1 MGQAPTTHRLFIL
14 FCLLSTIWFTQTAYS
29 QESYTIEAPELVLSG
44 VKFNV
49 FLPFET
55 SIPGISPP
63 KLRINSASTIID
75 FEEGENEDGIKG
87 WLIEGAQINASDS
100 STLHIIENNEVIQ
113 SKSIRVIPGW
123 FSIIPPVLAIVI
135 ALIFRR
141 VIPALFLGI
150 WVGAW
155 GIAELTFPGLFIGL
169 FEGFQIYVRDA
180 LADSSHASIILFTLM
195 IGGMVGIISKNGGTQ
210 GIVNKIV
217 KWANSPQRGQLVTWL
232 LGLVVFFDDYA
243 NTLVVGKTMRPVTD
257 KLRISREKLAYIVD
271 STAAPVASL
280 ALVTTWIGYEVGLI
294 GDAAEKIGTINESAY
309 SIFLNSLAYS
319 FYPILAL
326 FFVFIVAY
334 TRRDFGPM
342 YKAEL
347 RARTTGQLSEPDAE
361 TQSEEEDKEI
371 MPIPGKPQ
379 RSINAIIPVFV
390 LVFGVITGLFV
401 TGEGDNIRD
410 IIGSADSYVALLWA
424 SLAGVLVAA
433 ILSISQ
439 RILTLAQTIESWYS
453 GLKSMLF
460 AMIILILAWSL
471 SAVTEV
477 LHTADYLV
485 SVLGESLDPGLIPFL
500 IFLLAA
506 ATGFST
512 GSSWGA
518 MGILMPLVIPL
529 TWAVMDANGIADPD
543 HYYILYSTV
552 SCVLAG
558 SVWGDH
564 CSPISDTTILS
575 SMASNCDHIDHV
587 RTQLPYALLVGG
599 VAMLLGTLPT
609 GYGFPWWVSLPLSAV
624 ILYTVL
630 RTFGKISDDQTVTA

>member
-1 MGQAPTTHRLFIL
+1 MGSPIRTFRSLLVVALLSFAVLTSTVQAQDSYSVDVPDPILSNVKFDISLPVGQAQEAPSARIGGTTY
-14 FCLLSTIWFTQTAYS
+14 TFTQSENDDGDA
-29 QESYTIEAPELVLSG
+29 IWLV
-44 VKFNV
+44 
-49 FLPFET
+49 
-55 SIPGISPP
+55 
-63 KLRINSASTIID
+63 
-75 FEEGENEDGIKG
+75 
-87 WLIEGAQINASDS
+87 EGAEVTAKGPA
-100 STLHIIENNEVIQ
+100 TLDILENGQVIQ
-113 SKSIRVIPGW
+113 SQSIRVIPGW
-123 FSIIPPVLAIVI
+123 FSIIPPLLAIVI
-135 ALIFRR
+135 ALLFRR

-155 GIAELTFPGLFIGL
+155 GIVELSFFGLGKGLFD
-169 FEGFQIYVRDA
+169 GFQLYVRDA
-180 LADSSHASIILFTLM
+180 LADADHASIILFTLM

-217 KWANSPQRGQLVTWL
+217 SWANTARRGQLVTWL
-232 LGLVVFFDDYA
+232 MGLVVFFDDYA

-294 GDAAEKIGTINESAY
+294 GDAADKIGVISESAY

-319 FYPILAL
+319 FYPIFAI
-326 FFVFIVAY
+326 FFVFMVAFLS
-334 TRRDFGPM
+334 RDFGPM

-347 RARTTGQLSEPDAE
+347 RARTTGELSAPDAE
-361 TQSEEEDKEI
+361 TQSDDEEDEI
-371 MPIPGKPQ
+371 SPIEGKPH
-379 RSINAIIPVFV
+379 RAINAIIPVLV
-390 LVFGVITGLFV
+390 LVFGVIIGLFV
-401 TGEGDNIRD
+401 TGDGNNIRE
-410 IIGSADSYVALLWA
+410 IIGDADSYKALLWA

-433 ILSISQ
+433 ILSVSQ

-471 SAVTEV
+471 SAVTDV

-485 SVLGESLDPGLIPFL
+485 SLFGESINPGLIPFL
-500 IFLLAA
+500 IFILAA

-529 TWAVMDANGIADPD
+529 TWAVMEANGIADPD

-587 RTQLPYALLVGG
+587 RTQLPYAGLVGG
-599 VAMLLGTLPT
+599 VAIAIGTIPT
-609 GYGFPWWVSLPLSAV
+609 GFGFPWWLSLLLGAG
-624 ILYTVL
+624 ILFATL
-630 RTFGKISDDQTVTA
+630 RFFGKRVEDQTIENTATV

>member
-1 MGQAPTTHRLFIL
+1 MLVFLTFVV
-14 FCLLSTIWFTQTAYS
+14 LSSTAHA
-29 QESYTIEAPELVLSG
+29 QESFSVDVPDLVLAG
-44 VKFNV
+44 VKFDI
-49 FLPFET
+49 
-55 SIPGISPP
+55 SIPAAEIASQEAPSA
-63 KLRINSASTIID
+63 RIGNSTFNFSLSEND
-75 FEEGENEDGIKG
+75 DGEDV
-87 WLIEGAQINASDS
+87 WLVEGAEVPTNGP
-100 STLHIIENNEVIQ
+100 TTVEIIENNQVIQ
-113 SKSIRVIPGW
+113 SASIRVIPGW
-123 FSIIPPVLAIVI
+123 FSIVPPLLAIVV
-135 ALIFRR
+135 ALMFRR

-155 GIAELTFPGLFIGL
+155 GIVELSLFGLGKGLFD
-169 FEGFQIYVRDA
+169 GFQIYVRDA
-180 LADSSHASIILFTLM
+180 LADADHASIILFTLM

-210 GIVNKIV
+210 GIVNRIV
-217 KWANSPQRGQLVTWL
+217 TWANTAKRGQLVTWF
-232 LGLVVFFDDYA
+232 LGLIVFFDDYA

-294 GDAAEKIGTINESAY
+294 GDAADKIGVISESAY

-319 FYPILAL
+319 FYPIFAI
-326 FFVFIVAY
+326 FFVFMIAF

-347 RARTTGQLSEPDAE
+347 RARTTGALYGPNAE
-361 TQSEEEDKEI
+361 TQNEEEHDEI
-371 MPIPGKPQ
+371 TPIPGKPQ
-379 RSINAIIPVFV
+379 RSINAIIPVAV
-390 LVFGVITGLFV
+390 LVFGVIAGLFV
-401 TGEGDNIRD
+401 TGSGDNVRD
-410 IIGSADSYVALLWA
+410 IIGSADSYKALLWA

-433 ILSISQ
+433 LLSVSQ

-485 SVLGESLDPGLIPFL
+485 SILGESIEPGFIPAL
-500 IFLLAA
+500 IFILAA

-529 TWAVMDANGIADPD
+529 TWAVMEANGIADPD

-599 VAMLLGTLPT
+599 VAIGIGTIPT
-609 GYGFPWWVSLPLSAV
+609 GFGFPWWLSLLIGGSLLFLA
-624 ILYTVL
+624 L
-630 RTFGKISDDQTVTA
+630 RTFGKIADEQAIESSTTA

>member
-1 MGQAPTTHRLFIL
+1 MGLPFRNFIALFVL
-14 FCLLSTIWFTQTAYS
+14 TFVFLTQTVQA
-29 QESYTIEAPELVLSG
+29 QEIPVNVPQVVLS
-44 VKFNV
+44 NV
-49 FLPFET
+49 GFEASISAADLPTDAPPSLRVGTTTLPLSLSENDDGDAVWMIEDAK
-55 SIPGISPP
+55 IP
-63 KLRINSASTIID
+63 AS
-75 FEEGENEDGIKG
+75 
-87 WLIEGAQINASDS
+87 GAQTMDVLSNGAV
-100 STLHIIENNEVIQ
+100 LQ
-113 SKSIRVIPGW
+113 SQSLRVIPGW
-123 FSIIPPVLAIVI
+123 FSIIPPLLAIVI

-155 GIAELTFPGLFIGL
+155 GIVELSLFGLGKGLFD
-169 FEGFQIYVRDA
+169 GFQIYVRDA
-180 LADSSHASIILFTLM
+180 LADADHASIILFTLM

-210 GIVNKIV
+210 GIVNRIV
-217 KWANSPQRGQLVTWL
+217 TWANTARRGQIVTWL
-232 LGLVVFFDDYA
+232 LGMVVFFDDYA

-257 KLRISREKLAYIVD
+257 KLKISREKLAYIVD

-294 GDAAEKIGTINESAY
+294 GDATDKIGVISESAY

-319 FYPILAL
+319 FYPIFAIA
-326 FFVFIVAY
+326 FVFMVASS
-334 TRRDFGPM
+334 RRDFGPM

-347 RARTTGQLSEPDAE
+347 RARTTGQLSAPDAE
-361 TQSEEEDKEI
+361 TQGDEEHAEI
-371 MPIPGKPQ
+371 TPIPGKPQ
-379 RSINAIIPVFV
+379 RSINAIIPVLV
-390 LVFGVITGLFV
+390 LVIGVVVGLFV
-401 TGEGDNIRD
+401 TGSGDNVRD
-410 IIGSADSYVALLWA
+410 IIGSADSYKALLWA

-433 ILSISQ
+433 ILSVGQ

-485 SVLGESLDPGLIPFL
+485 SILGESIEPGLIPFL
-500 IFLLAA
+500 IFILAA

-529 TWAVMDANGIADPD
+529 TWAVMEANGIADPD

-587 RTQLPYALLVGG
+587 RTQLPYAGLVGG
-599 VAMLLGTLPT
+599 VAILIGTIPT
-609 GYGFPWWVSLPLSAV
+609 GFGFPWWLSLPIGATL
-624 ILYTVL
+624 LFFTL
-630 RTFGKISDDQTVTA
+630 RIFGKTTEDHTIEQSVTA

>member
-1 MGQAPTTHRLFIL
+1 MGHVPTTHRLF
-14 FCLLSTIWFTQTAYS
+14 LLLCFLSCAWISHNAYA
-29 QESYTIEAPELVLSG
+29 QDAYTMEAPELVLSG
-44 VKFNV
+44 VEFEV

-55 SIPGISPP
+55 SIPGLSPP
-63 KLRINSASTIID
+63 VLQIGSAQYP
-75 FEEGENEDGIKG
+75 FEAGEDEDGNSG
-87 WLIEGAQINASDS
+87 WIRSDVQVNTS
-100 STLHIIENNEVIQ
+100 GPTTLELTENGEVIQ
-113 SKSIRVIPGW
+113 SQTIRVIPGW
-123 FSIIPPVLAIVI
+123 FSIIPPLLAIVI
-135 ALIFRR
+135 ALMFRR

-155 GIAELTFPGLFIGL
+155 AIVELSVPGLFIGL
-169 FEGFQIYVRDA
+169 FEGFRTYVRDA
-180 LADSSHASIILFTLM
+180 LANSDRASIILFTLM

-210 GIVNKIV
+210 GIVNRIV
-217 KWANSPQRGQLVTWL
+217 VWANSPQRGQLVTWL
-232 LGLVVFFDDYA
+232 LGMVVFFDDYA

-294 GDAAEKIGTINESAY
+294 GEAAEKIPGITESAY
-309 SIFLNSLAYS
+309 SIFLNSIAYS
-319 FYPILAL
+319 FYPIFAI
-326 FFVFIVAY
+326 FFVFLVSF

-342 YKAEL
+342 YKAEV
-347 RARTTGQLSEPDAE
+347 RARTTGQLTAPDAE
-361 TQSEEEDKEI
+361 TGDEAEDKEI
-371 MPIPGKPQ
+371 TPIPGKPQ
-379 RSINAIIPVFV
+379 RSINAIIPVLV
-390 LVFGVITGLFV
+390 LVFGVIIGLFI

-410 IIGSADSYVALLWA
+410 IIGSANSYDALLWA

-433 ILSISQ
+433 ILSVSQ

-471 SAVTEV
+471 SSVTDV

-485 SVLGESLDPGLIPFL
+485 SILGDTLDPGLIPFL
-500 IFLLAA
+500 IFFLAA

-529 TWAVMDANGIADPD
+529 TWAVMQSNDMATPE
-543 HYYILYSTV
+543 HFHILYSTV

-599 VAMLLGTLPT
+599 VALLLGTLPT
-609 GYGFPWWVSLPLSAV
+609 GYGFPWWISLPLGMI
-624 ILYTVL
+624 ILFTIL
-630 RTFGKISDDQTVTA
+630 RFTGKVSDDAPVTA

>member
-1 MGQAPTTHRLFIL
+1 MGQAPTTHRLFIF
-14 FCLLSTIWFTQTAYS
+14 FCILSSLWISEKAIGQDA
-29 QESYTIEAPELVLSG
+29 YTIEAPDLVLSG
-44 VKFNV
+44 VGFEV

-55 SIPGISPP
+55 SIPGLSPP
-63 KLRINSASTIID
+63 ALRVGSSTYP
-75 FEEGENEDGIKG
+75 FEAGENEDGVTG
-87 WLIEGAQINASDS
+87 WLLDDVEISATG
-100 STLHIIENNEVIQ
+100 STTLEVTENGEVIQ
-113 SKSIRVIPGW
+113 SQSIRVIPGW
-123 FSIIPPVLAIVI
+123 LSIIPPLLAIVI

-150 WVGAW
+150 WIGAW
-155 GIAELTFPGLFIGL
+155 AIAGLSFNGL
-169 FEGFQIYVRDA
+169 LVGLLEGFQIYVRDS
-180 LADSSHASIILFTLM
+180 LADSNNASIILFTLM

-210 GIVNKIV
+210 GIVNRIV
-217 KWANSPQRGQLVTWL
+217 VWANSPQRGQLVTWL
-232 LGLVVFFDDYA
+232 LGMVVFFDDYA

-294 GDAAEKIGTINESAY
+294 GDAAAKIPGITESAY
-309 SIFLNSLAYS
+309 SIFLNSIAYS
-319 FYPILAL
+319 FYPIFAI
-326 FFVFIVAY
+326 FFVFLVSF

-347 RARTTGQLSEPDAE
+347 RARTTGQLTEPDAE
-361 TQSEEEDKEI
+361 TQNEVDDKEVT
-371 MPIPGKPQ
+371 PIPGKPQ
-379 RSINAIIPVFV
+379 RSINAIIPVLV
-390 LVFGVITGLFV
+390 LVFGVIIGLFA
-401 TGEGDNIRD
+401 TGEGDNIRE
-410 IIGSADSYVALLWA
+410 IIGDADSYTALLWA
-424 SLAGVLVAA
+424 SLVGVLVAA
-433 ILSISQ
+433 VLSISQ
-439 RILTLAQTIESWYS
+439 RILTLAQTIEAWYS

-471 SAVTEV
+471 SSVTEV

-485 SVLGESLDPGLIPFL
+485 SILGESLDPGLIPFL

-529 TWAVMDANGIADPD
+529 TWAVMQANDMADPE
-543 HYYILYSTV
+543 HFHILYSTV

-575 SMASNCDHIDHV
+575 SMASSCDHIDHV
-587 RTQLPYALLVGG
+587 RTQLPYAMLVGG
-599 VAMLLGTLPT
+599 VAILLGTLPT
-609 GYGFPWWVSLPLSAV
+609 GYGFPWWISLPLGMIILFTV
-624 ILYTVL
+624 I
-630 RTFGKISDDQTVTA
+630 RFFGKVSDDAPVTA